1 MPTPASSIAEDIE
14 RSAPESPESAGTEA
28 GRLVALAVVGIG
40 VVYGDIGTS
49 PLYAFKDAVAA
60 ASGGPGIAPRPEAV
74 LGILSLILWAL
85 IILVSIK
92 YVLILLRADNHGEG
106 GILALMALV
115 QRASS
120 RKALPV
126 LVLGAVGA
134 ALFYGDALITP
145 AISVMSAVEG
155 AKLAMPVSQAGALF
169 ATIVIL
175 IALFAVQSY
184 GTHRVAGAFG
194 PVMILW
200 FLVIGGAG
208 LYQIVL
214 NPQVIAAVS
223 PHYAVVFLTSNVGI
237 GLVTLGAVFLAV
249 TGAEALY
256 ADLGHIGRRP
266 ITLAWFFF
274 VLPSLV
280 LSYFGQGAVVLSDA
294 SAIDNPFY
302 RTVPQ
307 AYLLPMVGLATLAT
321 IIASQATITGAFSL
335 TRQAIQ
341 LRLLPRMSIQHT
353 SGEHSGQIYLPAVNW
368 LMMAGVLTIVWNF
381 QNSTELAAA
390 YGIAVT
396 GTMIVTAILAILMM
410 AWHWKWSPLRIAL
423 VMTPFLLLEV
433 VFLSANLLKVLDG
446 GWVTLLM
453 GACMLAA
460 MLVWW
465 RGTGI
470 LLAKTRRSE
479 LPIADLMPSLERS
492 SMAVVPGTGV
502 YLTAN
507 ANNTPTA
514 LLHTIKHFKVMHEQI
529 VVLTVITSNW
539 PYLSMAESVSMERL
553 SERLVRV
560 SVVTGFMQ
568 QPNVPAV
575 LDYCREHGLP
585 GDSASTS
592 YMLSRREVKVERPS
606 AMPMPAS
613 ALFVVLANNAADAT
627 DYFGIPKDRVVE
639 IGTQVGL

>member
-1 MPTPASSIAEDIE
+1 MPDILTTE
-14 RSAPESPESAGTEA
+14 QSDAAPEGPEIGSSDAT
-28 GRLVALAVVGIG
+28 RFLALTVVGLG

-60 ASGGPGIAPRPEAV
+60 ASGGTGAAPRTDAV
-74 LGILSLILWAL
+74 LGILSLILWTL
-85 IILVSIK
+85 IILVSMK

-126 LVLGAVGA
+126 LVLGAIGA

-155 AKLAMPVSQAGALF
+155 AKLAMPLSHGGLLIV
-169 ATIVIL
+169 TIAIL
-175 IALFAVQSY
+175 VALFAVQGY

-208 LYQIVL
+208 LYQIAKNPAVL
-214 NPQVIAAVS
+214 VAVNPLYAAT
-223 PHYAVVFLTSNVGI
+223 FLTTDVGI

-256 ADLGHIGRRP
+256 ADLGHIGRKP
-266 ITLAWFFF
+266 ITVAWFGF
-274 VLPSLV
+274 VLPSLL

-294 SAIDNPFY
+294 AAIDNPFY
-302 RTVPQ
+302 RTVPE
-307 AYLLPMVGLATLAT
+307 AYIMPLVGLATIAT
-321 IIASQATITGAFSL
+321 IIASQATITGAYSL

-341 LRLLPRMSIQHT
+341 LRLLPRMSVRHT
-353 SGEHSGQIYLPAVNW
+353 SGEHAGQIYLPAVNW
-368 LMMAGVLTIVWNF
+368 LMMTGVLAIVIAF
-381 QNSTELAAA
+381 QDTTQLAAA

-396 GTMIVTAILAILMM
+396 GTMIVTAILAIMM
-410 AWHWKWSPLRIAL
+410 MSASWKWSPVRIAV
-423 VMTPFLLLEV
+423 VMAPFLALEL
-433 VFLSANLLKVLDG
+433 VFLSANLLKVDDG
-446 GWVTLLM
+446 GWATLVI
-453 GACMLAA
+453 AAVMLAI

-465 RGTGI
+465 KGSEI
-470 LLAKTRRSE
+470 LLAKTRRTE
-479 LPIADLMPSLERS
+479 LPLLDLMPIIERS
-492 SMAVVPGTGV
+492 SVAVVPGTGV

-507 ANNTPTA
+507 ADNTPTA
-514 LLHTIKHFKVMHEQI
+514 LLHTMKHFRAVHERI
-529 VVLTVITSNW
+529 VIMSVIPSSW
-539 PYLSMAESVSMERL
+539 PYLDMMESVSIEKL
-553 SERLVRV
+553 SDRIARVR
-560 SVVTGFMQ
+560 VVTGFMQ
-568 QPNVPAV
+568 QPNIPAV
-575 LDYCREHGLP
+575 LDYCRAHGLP
-585 GDSASTS
+585 GDNASTS
-592 YMLSRREVKVERPS
+592 FMLSRREVKREQPS
-606 AMPMPAS
+606 AMPPPAT
-613 ALFVVLANNAADAT
+613 ALFIVLAHNAADAT

>member
-1 MPTPASSIAEDIE
+1 MPTPASRTPEPAVDDQPSSAEIG
-14 RSAPESPESAGTEA
+14 RSDASRFA
-28 GRLVALAVVGIG
+28 ALLVVGIG

-49 PLYAFKDAVAA
+49 PLYAFRDAVAA
-60 ASGGPGIAPRPEAV
+60 ASGGLGVAPRPDAV

-85 IILVSIK
+85 ITLVSTK

-115 QRASS
+115 QRSAS
-120 RKALPV
+120 RRALPV
-126 LVLGAVGA
+126 LVLGAIGG

-155 AKLAMPVSQAGALF
+155 AKLAMPVSQREALI

-175 IALFAVQSY
+175 LVLFAVQGY

-194 PVMILW
+194 PIMIVW
-200 FLVIGGAG
+200 FLVIGAAG
-208 LYQIVL
+208 IYQIAQA
-214 NPQVIAAVS
+214 PQVLAAAN
-223 PHYAVVFLTSNVGI
+223 PLHAVTFLTSDVTI
-237 GLVTLGAVFLAV
+237 GLMTLGAVFLAV

-274 VLPSLV
+274 VLPALV

-302 RTVPQ
+302 RTVPEN
-307 AYLLPMVGLATLAT
+307 YLMPMVGLATVAT
-321 IIASQATITGAFSL
+321 IIASQATITGAYSL

-341 LRLLPRMSIQHT
+341 LRLLPRMVVRHT
-353 SGEHSGQIYLPAVNW
+353 SVEHAGQIYLPAVNW
-368 LMMAGVLTIVWNF
+368 LMMAGVLTIVVVF
-381 QNSTELAAA
+381 QDSTHLAAA

-396 GTMIVTAILAILMM
+396 GTMIVTATLACMMM
-410 AWHWKWSPLRIAL
+410 AWHWKWPAWRIAL
-423 VMTPFLLLEV
+423 VMAPFLAIEL
-433 VFLSANLLKVLDG
+433 VFLAANLLKVAEG
-446 GWVTLLM
+446 GWVTLLI
-453 GACMLAA
+453 GAVMLTI

-465 RGTGI
+465 KGSDI

-479 LPIADLMPSLERS
+479 LPLVDLMPSLERS
-492 SMAVVPGTGV
+492 SVTVVPGTGV

-507 ANNTPTA
+507 ADNTPTA
-514 LLHTIKHFKVMHEQI
+514 LLHTMKHFKVMHERI
-529 VVLTVITSNW
+529 VVLTVINSNW
-539 PYLSMAESVSMERL
+539 PYLELGESVSIERL
-553 SERLVRV
+553 SDRLIRVR
-560 SVVTGFMQ
+560 VVTGFMQ
-568 QPNVPAV
+568 QPNIPSVM
-575 LDYCREHGLP
+575 DYCRAHGVP
-585 GDSASTS
+585 GESASTS
-592 YMLSRREVKVERPS
+592 FMLSRREVKAERPS
-606 AMPMPAS
+606 AMPRPAT
-613 ALFVVLANNAADAT
+613 ALFVMLAHNAADAT

>member
-1 MPTPASSIAEDIE
+1 
-14 RSAPESPESAGTEA
+14 
-28 GRLVALAVVGIG
+28 
-40 VVYGDIGTS
+40 
-49 PLYAFKDAVAA
+49 
-60 ASGGPGIAPRPEAV
+60 
-74 LGILSLILWAL
+74 
-85 IILVSIK
+85 
-92 YVLILLRADNHGEG
+92 
-106 GILALMALV
+106 
-115 QRASS
+115 
-120 RKALPV
+120 
-126 LVLGAVGA
+126 
-134 ALFYGDALITP
+134 
-145 AISVMSAVEG
+145 MSAVEG

-175 IALFAVQSY
+175 IVLFAVQSY

-208 LYQIVL
+208 FYQIVL

-223 PHYAVVFLTSNVGI
+223 PHHAVVFLTSNVGI

-266 ITLAWFFF
+266 ITIAWFFF

-280 LSYFGQGAVVLSDA
+280 LSYFGQGAAVLADA

-341 LRLLPRMSIQHT
+341 LRLLPRMNIRHT

-368 LMMAGVLTIVWNF
+368 IMMAGVLTIVWNF

-423 VMTPFLLLEV
+423 VMTPFLALEL

-453 GACMLAA
+453 GACMLTA

-492 SMAVVPGTGV
+492 SMTVVPGTGV

-539 PYLSMAESVSMERL
+539 PYLSMAESVSIERM

-575 LDYCREHGLP
+575 LDYCREHGLA
-585 GDSASTS
+585 GDSTSTS
-592 YMLSRREVKVERPS
+592 YMLSRREVKAERPS
-606 AMPMPAS
+606 AMPMPAT
-613 ALFVVLANNAADAT
+613 ALFVVLAHNAADAT

-639 IGTQVGL
+639 IGTQIGL

>member
-1 MPTPASSIAEDIE
+1 
-14 RSAPESPESAGTEA
+14 
-28 GRLVALAVVGIG
+28 VVGIG

-49 PLYAFKDAVAA
+49 PLYAFRDAVAA
-60 ASGGPGIAPRPEAV
+60 ASGGFGVAPRPDAV
-74 LGILSLILWAL
+74 FGILSLILWAL
-85 IILVSIK
+85 IILVSTK

-120 RKALPV
+120 RRALPV
-126 LVLGAVGA
+126 LVLGAIGG

-155 AKLAMPVSQAGALF
+155 AKLALPVSQTGALIG
-169 ATIVIL
+169 TIAIL
-175 IALFAVQSY
+175 VGLFAVQGY

-208 LYQIVL
+208 LYQIAQY
-214 NPQVIAAVS
+214 PQVLAAANPLYAVS
-223 PHYAVVFLTSNVGI
+223 FLASDVVI

-266 ITLAWFFF
+266 ITVAWFCF
-274 VLPSLV
+274 VLPALL
-280 LSYFGQGAVVLSDA
+280 LSYFGQGAVVLSDPM
-294 SAIDNPFY
+294 AIDNPFY

-307 AYLLPMVGLATLAT
+307 DYLIPMVGLATVAT

-341 LRLLPRMSIQHT
+341 LRLLPRMTVRHT
-353 SGEHSGQIYLPAVNW
+353 SGEHAGQIYLPAANW
-368 LMMAGVLTIVWNF
+368 LMMIGVLAVVLVF
-381 QNSTELAAA
+381 EDSSRLAAA

-396 GTMIVTAILAILMM
+396 GTMIVTAVLAIMMM

-423 VMTPFLLLEV
+423 VMVPFLAIEL
-433 VFLSANLLKVLDG
+433 VFLAANLLKVADG
-446 GWVTLLM
+446 GWVTLLI
-453 GACMLAA
+453 GAAMLTI

-465 RGTGI
+465 RGSDI

-479 LPIADLMPSLERS
+479 LPLIDLISNLEKS
-492 SMAVVPGTGV
+492 SAVVVPGTGV

-507 ANNTPTA
+507 ADNTPTA
-514 LLHTIKHFKVMHEQI
+514 LLHTLKHFKVMHERI

-539 PYLSMAESVSMERL
+539 PYLGMAESVSMEQL
-553 SERLVRV
+553 SERLIRVR
-560 SVVTGFMQ
+560 VVTGFMQ
-568 QPNVPAV
+568 QPNIPAV
-575 LDYCREHGLP
+575 MDYCRAHGLP

-592 YMLSRREVKVERPS
+592 FMLSRREVKAERPS
-606 AMPMPAS
+606 ALPLPAT
-613 ALFVVLANNAADAT
+613 ALFVMLAHNAADAT

>member
-1 MPTPASSIAEDIE
+1 MADGPEIAASD
-14 RSAPESPESAGTEA
+14 A
-28 GRLVALAVVGIG
+28 GRLAALTVVGIG

-60 ASGGPGIAPRPEAV
+60 AWGGAGGAPRPETV

-92 YVLILLRADNHGEG
+92 YVVILLRADNHGEG

-126 LVLGAVGA
+126 LVLGATGA

-155 AKLAMPVSQAGALF
+155 AKLAMPVSQASAVF

-175 IALFAVQSY
+175 IMLFAVQSY

-200 FLVIGGAG
+200 FLVIGGTG

-214 NPQVIAAVS
+214 NPQVVAAVS
-223 PHYAVVFLTSNVGI
+223 PHHAIAFLTNNIGV

-266 ITLAWFFF
+266 ITIAWFFF
-274 VLPSLV
+274 VLPALV

-302 RTVPQ
+302 RTVPEG
-307 AYLLPMVGLATLAT
+307 YLLPMVGLATLAT

-341 LRLLPRMSIQHT
+341 LRLLPRMTIQHT
-353 SGEHSGQIYLPAVNW
+353 SGEHAGQIYLPAVNW
-368 LMMAGVLTIVWNF
+368 LMMGGVLTIVWNF

-410 AWHWKWSPLRIAL
+410 AWHWKWSALRIAL
-423 VMTPFLLLEV
+423 IMTPFLALEF
-433 VFLSANLLKVLDG
+433 VFLSANLLKVADG

-453 GACMLAA
+453 AACMLVT

-465 RGTGI
+465 RGSNI
-470 LLAKTRRSE
+470 LMAKTRRSE
-479 LPIADLMPSLERS
+479 LPLAELMPSLERS
-492 SMAVVPGTGV
+492 RVTIVPGTGV

-507 ANNTPTA
+507 AENTPTA
-514 LLHTIKHFKVMHEQI
+514 LLHTIKHFKVMHERI

-539 PYLSMAESVSMERL
+539 PYLGLAEGVSMETL

-560 SVVTGFMQ
+560 RVVTGFMQ
-568 QPNVPAV
+568 QANIPAV
-575 LDYCREHGLP
+575 LDYCRTQGLE
-585 GDSASTS
+585 GESASTS
-592 YMLSRREVKVERPS
+592 FMLSRREVKAERPS
-606 AMPMPAS
+606 AMPLPAT
-613 ALFVVLANNAADAT
+613 ALFIVLANNAADAT
-627 DYFGIPKDRVVE
+627 GYFGIPKDRVVE

>member
-1 MPTPASSIAEDIE
+1 MRTRQSPVSEPVDPDAAD
-14 RSAPESPESAGTEA
+14 SPEIAASDA
-28 GRLVALAVVGIG
+28 GRLAALTVVGIG

-49 PLYAFKDAVAA
+49 PLYAFRDAVAA
-60 ASGGPGIAPRPEAV
+60 ASGGVGVVPRPEAV

-92 YVLILLRADNHGEG
+92 YVVILLRADNHGEG

-126 LVLGAVGA
+126 LVLGATGA

-155 AKLAMPVSQAGALF
+155 VKLAMPVSQGGAIF

-175 IALFAVQSY
+175 IVLFAVQSY

-194 PVMILW
+194 PVMIIW

-223 PHYAVVFLTSNVGI
+223 PHHAVMFLAGNVGI
-237 GLVTLGAVFLAV
+237 GLATLGAVFLAV

-256 ADLGHIGRRP
+256 ADLGHVGRRP
-266 ITLAWFFF
+266 ITIAWFFF
-274 VLPSLV
+274 VLPALV

-302 RTVPQ
+302 RTVPEN
-307 AYLLPMVGLATLAT
+307 YLLPMVALATLAT

-341 LRLLPRMSIQHT
+341 LRLLPRLSIQHT
-353 SGEHSGQIYLPAVNW
+353 SGEHAGQIYLPAVNW

-396 GTMIVTAILAILMM
+396 GTMIVTAILASLMM
-410 AWHWKWSPLRIAL
+410 AWHWKWSALRIAL
-423 VMTPFLLLEV
+423 VMTPFLALEL
-433 VFLSANLLKVLDG
+433 VFLSANLLKVVDG

-453 GACMLAA
+453 AACMLTA

-465 RGTGI
+465 RGSDI

-479 LPIADLMPSLERS
+479 LPLVDLMPSLERS
-492 SMAVVPGTGV
+492 RVAIVPGTGV

-507 ANNTPTA
+507 ADNTPTA
-514 LLHTIKHFKVMHEQI
+514 LLHTIKHFKAMHERI

-539 PYLSMAESVSMERL
+539 PYLDLAESVSMEPL
-553 SERLVRV
+553 SERLMRVRV
-560 SVVTGFMQ
+560 VIGFMQ
-568 QPNVPAV
+568 QPNIPAV
-575 LDYCREHGLP
+575 LDYCRAHGLA

-592 YMLSRREVKVERPS
+592 FMLSRREFKAERPS
-606 AMPMPAS
+606 AMPLPAT
-613 ALFVVLANNAADAT
+613 ALFIVLANNAADAT

-639 IGTQVGL
+639 IGTQVGI

>member
-1 MPTPASSIAEDIE
+1 VPTPASPTPEPAADDQLGSAEI
-14 RSAPESPESAGTEA
+14 GTSDV
-28 GRLVALAVVGIG
+28 GRFAALTVVGIG

-49 PLYAFKDAVAA
+49 PLYAFRDAVAA
-60 ASGGPGIAPRPEAV
+60 ASGGLGVAPRPDAV

-85 IILVSIK
+85 ITLVSTK

-115 QRASS
+115 QRAAS
-120 RKALPV
+120 RRALPV
-126 LVLGAVGA
+126 LVLGAIGA

-155 AKLAMPVSQAGALF
+155 SKLAMPVSQRGALI
-169 ATIVIL
+169 ATIAIL
-175 IALFAVQSY
+175 LALFAVQGY
-184 GTHRVAGAFG
+184 GTQRVAGAFG
-194 PVMILW
+194 PIMILW

-208 LYQIVL
+208 IYQIAQYPQVLTAL
-214 NPQVIAAVS
+214 NPLHAIT
-223 PHYAVVFLTSNVGI
+223 FLTTDVGI
-237 GLVTLGAVFLAV
+237 GLMTLGAVFLAV

-274 VLPSLV
+274 VLPALV

-294 SAIDNPFY
+294 AAIDNPFY

-307 AYLLPMVGLATLAT
+307 EYLLPMVGLATIAT

-341 LRLLPRMSIQHT
+341 LRLLPRMTVQHT
-353 SGEHSGQIYLPAVNW
+353 SGEHAGQIYLPAVNW
-368 LMMAGVLTIVWNF
+368 LMMAGVLTIVVVF
-381 QNSTELAAA
+381 EDSTHLAAA

-396 GTMIVTAILAILMM
+396 GTMIVTATLAIMMM
-410 AWHWKWSPLRIAL
+410 AWHWKWSALRIGL
-423 VMTPFLLLEV
+423 VMAPFLAIEL
-433 VFLSANLLKVLDG
+433 VFLAANLLKVADG
-446 GWVTLLM
+446 GWVTLLI
-453 GACMLAA
+453 GAVMLTI

-465 RGTGI
+465 KGSDI
-470 LLAKTRRSE
+470 LVSKTRRSE
-479 LPIADLMPSLERS
+479 LPLVDLMPSLERS
-492 SMAVVPGTGV
+492 SVTVVPGTGV

-507 ANNTPTA
+507 ADNTPTA
-514 LLHTIKHFKVMHEQI
+514 LLHTMKHFKVMHERI

-539 PYLSMAESVSMERL
+539 PYLEMGESVSIERL
-553 SERLVRV
+553 SDRLLRVR
-560 SVVTGFMQ
+560 VVTGFMQ
-568 QPNVPAV
+568 QANIPAV
-575 LDYCREHGLP
+575 MDYCRAHGVP
-585 GDSASTS
+585 GESASTS
-592 YMLSRREVKVERPS
+592 YMLSRREVKAERPS
-606 AMPMPAS
+606 AMPRPAT
-613 ALFVVLANNAADAT
+613 ALFVVLAHNAADAT